1 MRRTDDGNQLEGDLL
16 ALVTHDVRTPLAV
29 ISGYAAE
36 LNDRWDDL
44 SDAKKRAGI
53 DVIARNGR
61 KATQMLED
69 GLHAALA
76 DSGGHRREFRE
87 LDLSAQIRELVE
99 EFAEISPNRFVVR
112 GDERPSPVRCDPQRS
127 WHVLANL
134 LANAVRFSPPQG
146 PIEVEL
152 TRRGRFAEVSVR
164 DHGAGISPARI
175 REIFRRRADS
185 AARRAAGLGIGLH
198 LTRRI
203 VEGQGGRMSVSSRL
217 GRGSTFT
224 YTLPVARGRDA
235 R

>member
-44 SDAKKRAGI
+44 PDAQKRAGI
-53 DVIARNGR
+53 DVIGRNGR

-76 DSGGHRREFRE
+76 DSGGQRREFRE
-87 LDLSAQIRELVE
+87 FDLSAQIRELVE
-99 EFAEISPNRFVVR
+99 EFAEISPNRFVVH
-112 GDERPSPVRCDPQRS
+112 GDERPWPVRCDPQRS

-134 LANAVRFSPPQG
+134 LANAVRFSPPHG

-164 DHGAGISPARI
+164 DHGVGISPARL
-175 REIFRRRADS
+175 RGIFRRRADS
-185 AARRAAGLGIGLH
+185 VARRAAGLGIGLH

-224 YTLPVARGRDA
+224 YTLPVAPGRDA

>member
-44 SDAKKRAGI
+44 PDAKKRAGI
-53 DVIARNGR
+53 DAIGRNGR
-61 KATQMLED
+61 KAMQMLED

-76 DSGGHRREFRE
+76 DSGGHRRELCEF
-87 LDLSAQIRELVE
+87 DLSAQIRELVE

-112 GDERPSPVRCDPQRS
+112 GDERPSSVRCDPQRS

-134 LANAVRFSPPQG
+134 LANAVRFSPPQE

-152 TRRGRFAEVSVR
+152 TRRGRFAEISVR
-164 DHGAGISPARI
+164 DHGVGISRARI
-175 REIFRRRADS
+175 RGIFRRRADS
-185 AARRAAGLGIGLH
+185 AALRAAGLGIGLH

-224 YTLPVARGRDA
+224 YTLPIAPGPHAR
-235 R
+235 